1 MPAVGAIQ
9 NAVFIAIFRMNLYLN
24 GSDLKT
30 IAYVFGKNADAFRIN
45 RSPGIYLGQSEF
57 PKRFSA

>member
-30 IAYVFGKNADAFRIN
+30 IAYVFGKHADAFRIN